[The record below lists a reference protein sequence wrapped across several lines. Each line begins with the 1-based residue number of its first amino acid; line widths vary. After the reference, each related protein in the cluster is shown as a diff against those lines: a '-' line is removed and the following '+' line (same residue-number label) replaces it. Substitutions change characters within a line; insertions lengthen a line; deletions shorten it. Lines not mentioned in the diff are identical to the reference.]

1 MPKIAEVDCISKVS
15 EIMILPVVFY
25 AVNIAKNAE
34 SNVESIRNSD
44 TFEAF
49 YSLNMPKFEGGCP
62 RYRIEILI
70 HSGPFIPR
78 IAVIGCQR
86 SPILPGLKNR
96 VDFRRRCIKIV
107 RARELFPAN
116 FAFRCFAYNF

>member
-1 MPKIAEVDCISKVS
+1 
-15 EIMILPVVFY
+15 MILSEPCIQFTDAKNCRDRLHFQSIRNSDTFYIVFY

-49 YSLNMPKFEGGCP
+49 YSLNMPKLESGCQ

-70 HSGPFIPR
+70 LSGPF
-78 IAVIGCQR
+78 
-86 SPILPGLKNR
+86 
-96 VDFRRRCIKIV
+96 
-107 RARELFPAN
+107 REYAFFSWGGGPEEFGGGSAN
-116 FAFRCFAYNF
+116 FDMLQRVGLFIVLV

>member
-15 EIMILPVVFY
+15 EILILPVVFY

-34 SNVESIRNSD
+34 SNVESIRNPD

-49 YSLNMPKFEGGCP
+49 YSLNMPKLESGCP

-86 SPILPGLKNR
+86 SPILPGLKHL
-96 VDFRRRCIKIV
+96 KHT
-107 RARELFPAN
+107 L
-116 FAFRCFAYNF
+116 

>member
-1 MPKIAEVDCISKVS
+1 MALRYHKLFYFRSLIQFKDAKNCGGRLQSKVS
-15 EIMILPVVFY
+15 KILILPVVFY

-49 YSLNMPKFEGGCP
+49 YSLNMLKLESGCP

-70 HSGPFIPR
+70 DSGPFIPR
-78 IAVIGCQR
+78 IAVTGCQR
-86 SPILPGLKNR
+86 SPILPGLKHL
-96 VDFRRRCIKIV
+96 KHT
-107 RARELFPAN
+107 L
-116 FAFRCFAYNF
+116 

>member
-1 MPKIAEVDCISKVS
+1 MSRKMKSVRSKVEEILILS
-15 EIMILPVVFY
+15 EPCIQFTDAKNCRGRLHFQSIRTIVFY

-49 YSLNMPKFEGGCP
+49 YSLNMPKLESGCP

-86 SPILPGLKNR
+86 SPILPGLKHL
-96 VDFRRRCIKIV
+96 KHT
-107 RARELFPAN
+107 L
-116 FAFRCFAYNF
+116 